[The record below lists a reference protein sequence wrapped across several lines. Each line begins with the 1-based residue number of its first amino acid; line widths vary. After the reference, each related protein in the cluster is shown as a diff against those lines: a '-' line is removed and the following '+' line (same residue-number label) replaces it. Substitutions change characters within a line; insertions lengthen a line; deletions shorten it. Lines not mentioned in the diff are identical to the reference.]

1 VRVTWPADDKA
12 NIVYVI
18 REGVDVYEAVP
29 TILAGATFHGV
40 SSAATVTTR
49 YQLNTAKFYDPTVAP
64 ANNVRATLQRWNGK
78 AWASI
83 KWVYLTKGVARYTFP
98 AAAAA
103 IRRTAFF
110 SNAARCPPGRRQCQ
124 AICQNSHTT

>member
-1 VRVTWPADDKA
+1 
-12 NIVYVI
+12 
-18 REGVDVYEAVP
+18 
-29 TILAGATFHGV
+29 
-40 SSAATVTTR
+40 VTTR

-64 ANNVRATLQRWNGK
+64 GKPASIALAVGPANNGRATLQRWKGK